1 MAEILGIAELIP
13 IKVYVWANT
22 DDARQVERILS
33 EGFEESVVT
42 GGTRVLADL
51 VHIYQPSR
59 WVIRHELTHVLT
71 KIAGEGPYGDLPAWL
86 DEGTATISED
96 DWRSRRGAVLDWA
109 IENDRLLPLRSM
121 ESTSNRPDEVDLFY
135 GQSAALVTWLIAEF
149 GQDKMAE
156 LFAVFKAGS
165 NVENALLEVYGMG
178 RDAIDDA
185 WRASVGLPPRERG
198 EDRSTEI
205 EDEVIS
211 GPEIADEEDQAD
223 ADPGAGDEQEQA
235 AQEQAAEPAAGD
247 QAESGSGSQ
256 SEEQQPEQAEA
267 VSGSSRS
274 QAEIDE
280 RRAEI
285 DRRQQERR
293 PAPVFDVAG
302 EFRWEYVLV
311 GVAGALL
318 LISAVWLVRVLTP
331 RSERPSGL

>member
-1 MAEILGIAELIP
+1 M
-13 IKVYVWANT
+13 
-22 DDARQVERILS
+22 
-33 EGFEESVVT
+33 
-42 GGTRVLADL
+42 
-51 VHIYQPSR
+51 
-59 WVIRHELTHVLT
+59 RHELTHVLT

-86 DEGTATISED
+86 DEGMATISEE
-96 DWRSRRGAVLDWA
+96 DWQSRRGAVLDWA
-109 IENDRLLPLRSM
+109 IENDRVLPLRGM
-121 ESTSNRPDEVDLFY
+121 EATSNRPDQVDLFY
-135 GQSAALVTWLIAEF
+135 GQSAAIVTWLIEEY
-149 GQDKMAE
+149 GPEKMAE
-156 LFAVFKAGS
+156 LFSTFKAGS
-165 NVENALLEVYGMG
+165 NVENALVAVYGVG

-211 GPEIADEEDQAD
+211 GPQIAGEEDQSD
-223 ADPGAGDEQEQA
+223 AAAGARDDQQ
-235 AQEQAAEPAAGD
+235 QSSQQQAAEPAAGD
-247 QAESGSGSQ
+247 QAASDTGSQ
-256 SEEQQPEQAEA
+256 SQADQSQQAEA

-331 RSERPSGL
+331 RSERPSDL